1 MSVSPA
7 PQARR
12 SLLRHPAVRIGG
24 SALVLGLLFLAL
36 PFEDIAA
43 AIASVPLV
51 VWPAAL
57 AIYMTLHLVGVVK
70 WRLLVNT
77 AGAGLTFRTAV
88 RAYYMGLFGNTF
100 LPSIVGGDVVRA
112 GVALRAAHSKSG
124 LVLGSLIDRLLDIV
138 GLATVAGIGALLSP
152 RALDDQSRRI
162 FITLGALLLAG
173 AIGGAVAMVLVPVRR
188 FPWKV
193 RRKLVQVRRAIRATT
208 QRPEAL
214 VAAFTL
220 GVGLQTLLTVLNWW
234 LGGVIG
240 IEIPL
245 YVWLFVWPLAK
256 IAGLLPLTQ
265 NGIGVREAAQA
276 VLFAPFGISAAKA
289 VATGL
294 VFEVVIISGGLL
306 GGVLAWLLSRSSQE
320 REALRA
326 STHADVAAQRD
337 PEAPPPASAHA
348 PAPSAPAARA

>member
-1 MSVSPA
+1 MLA
-7 PQARR
+7 
-12 SLLRHPAVRIGG
+12 
-24 SALVLGLLFLAL
+24 LLFTAL
-36 PFEDIAA
+36 PFGDIAA
-43 AIASVPLV
+43 AIRSVPPA

-57 AIYMTLHLVGVVK
+57 LAYMTLHLVGVVK

-77 AGAGLTFRTAV
+77 AGAGLSFRTAA

-112 GVALRAAHSKSG
+112 GVALRASRSKSG
-124 LVLGSLIDRLLDIV
+124 LVLGSLIDRLLDIL
-138 GLATVAGIGALLSP
+138 GLAAVAGIGALLSP
-152 RALDDQSRRI
+152 RALDGQSRRI
-162 FITLGALLLAG
+162 FLTLGALLTVA
-173 AIGGAVAMVLVPVRR
+173 AIGGLVVLAVVPVRR

-193 RRKLVQVRRAIRATT
+193 RRTLVQVRRAVRATI
-208 QRPEAL
+208 QRPQAL
-214 VAAFTL
+214 VQAFVL
-220 GVGLQTLLTVLNWW
+220 GMLLQTLLTVLNWW
-234 LGGVIG
+234 LGRVIG

-276 VLFAPFGISAAKA
+276 VLFAPFGVSAAKA

-306 GGVLAWLLSRSSQE
+306 GGALEFLLSGSVQE
-320 REALRA
+320 RAALRA
-326 STHADVAAQRD
+326 SA
-337 PEAPPPASAHA
+337 APPQPTHSA
-348 PAPSAPAARA
+348 